1 MTSRVNLE
9 TVARAFFQSIWN
21 DGDESAIDRF
31 IAEDAAGNDPQFGVG
46 REDFRRQWR
55 QWRTA
60 FPDIHFS
67 VEEVV
72 ADPETSTVA
81 TRWVLTGT
89 HSAEFWGA
97 EATGEKISVAG
108 VSIDRIADGMVVS
121 GFDAWDT
128 AVLMRQIGLQPSTQQ
143 GS

>member
-1 MTSRVNLE
+1 MTSRDNLE
-9 TVARAFFQSIWN
+9 KVAREFFQSIWN

-55 QWRTA
+55 QWRKA

-72 ADPETSTVA
+72 ADPQTSTVA
-81 TRWVLTGT
+81 TRWILTGT

-97 EATGEKISVAG
+97 PATGQKVCVPG
-108 VSIDRIADGMVVS
+108 VSIDRISGGMVVS

-128 AVLMRQIGLQPSTQQ
+128 AVLMRQIGLLPSAPQE
-143 GS
+143 S

>member
-1 MTSRVNLE
+1 MTTRDDLE
-9 TVARAFFQSIWN
+9 KVAREFFQQIWN

-55 QWRTA
+55 QWQKA

-72 ADPETSTVA
+72 ADPQTSTVA

-97 EATGEKISVAG
+97 QATGQKISVPG
-108 VSIDRIADGMVVS
+108 VSLDRIAGGMVVS

-128 AVLMRQIGLQPSTQQ
+128 AVLRRQIGLLPPAPEDS
-143 GS
+143 

>member
-1 MTSRVNLE
+1 MTSRDNLE
-9 TVARAFFQSIWN
+9 TVAREFFQSIWN

-72 ADPETSTVA
+72 ADPQTSTVA
-81 TRWVLTGT
+81 TRWILKGT

-97 EATGEKISVAG
+97 PPTGQKVSVPG
-108 VSIDRIADGMVVS
+108 VSIDRIAGGMVVS

-128 AVLMRQIGLQPSTQQ
+128 AVLMRQIGLLPSAPHE
-143 GS
+143 S